1 MSQTPKPSSTP
12 AIYSAPTIYLRL
24 LRRALRHWSVFV
36 ISVLA
41 LATYSATNTGF
52 LAVIKMVTDQGFV
65 NKDPEK
71 LALLPWM
78 MFGLLSLRAFANFSA
93 NFSMRWLARRVV
105 EALRLDA
112 FRHLMTLP
120 VNFFDANSVGVLTAK
135 LTYDTEMVANA
146 ATKVFVTIIRD
157 TLTIAGLLGYMLY
170 LDWRMTVAFVT
181 VMPLIVLYMRQMT
194 PKVRSA
200 SRAVQDSMGA
210 MTQTIEEA
218 VVGQRVVKIFGGMDY
233 ENERFAAVTGL
244 NRRMMIRLGRMSG
257 ANSMVVEIFAAMAL
271 SGVVF
276 YSVGRFS
283 AGEFAAFLSAVL
295 MLIPPVKSITS
306 LNEDIQM
313 GVTGAQSV
321 FELLDRAP
329 EKEEGIDRFART
341 QGQITF
347 RNVTLRYDNAK
358 RNALSGINIEIRPG
372 EKIALVG
379 KSGGGKTSLV
389 NLLPRFYDTQQGEI
403 LLDGTNIRDFSLPSL
418 RAQFALVS
426 QDVILFNDSVRNN
439 IAYGAL
445 RGVSDA
451 DVIRAAEA
459 AHAWEFIQQLPQG
472 LQSEIGDRGV
482 RLSGGQRQRL
492 AIARAILKDAP
503 ILLLDEATSALDPES
518 EKHVQAALEG
528 LMQNRT
534 TLIIAHRLS
543 TIENADRILVMEQ
556 GEIVEAGSH
565 QTLLALGGHYA
576 KLYHKQF
583 K

>member
-329 EKEEGIDRFART
+329 EQEEGIDRFART

-503 ILLLDEATSALDPES
+503 ILLLDEATSALDTES
-518 EKHVQAALEG
+518 EKHVQAALDG

-556 GEIVEAGSH
+556 GEIVESGSH
-565 QTLLALGGHYA
+565 QALLALGGHYA